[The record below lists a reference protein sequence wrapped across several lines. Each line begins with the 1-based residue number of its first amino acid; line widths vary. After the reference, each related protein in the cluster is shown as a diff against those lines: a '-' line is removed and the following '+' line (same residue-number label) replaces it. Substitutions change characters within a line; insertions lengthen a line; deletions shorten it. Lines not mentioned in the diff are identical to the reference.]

1 MKIDKLRLMGF
12 KSFVEPTD
20 LLIHRGLTG
29 VVGPNGCGKS
39 NLLEALR
46 WVMGESSYKS
56 MRASAMDDVIFS
68 GTQSRPARNAA
79 EVAITID
86 NSERIA
92 PAQFN
97 DGDVIEVTRRIERDS
112 GSSYRINGREARARD
127 IKILFEDAATGARSP
142 ALVRQ
147 GQIGE
152 IVNAKPE
159 QRRRVLEDA
168 AGIAGLHSRRHE
180 AELRLK
186 AAENNLARLGDIIE
200 QLKSQR
206 DGLKRQA
213 RQARRYSEL
222 TDQIQQAEAVVLF
235 LAWQRAQAEVTSE
248 ETALEAALGALGAVT
263 QQEAAAIRAEAEC
276 SEKLTPLREQETIRA
291 AVVTAKRHELDGLT
305 QEQARLA
312 QRQKELENQGKRL
325 AEDQVREQALA
336 VEDGERAERLA
347 HERTE
352 LTAAN
357 ASETGREGEIGRDLE
372 AASAELARLEARE
385 SDLQKTLSDRLG
397 AERSLKALSEERK
410 AQHARLLVTISR
422 LEREAAD
429 VTSRSPAAADIE
441 AAHQARDAAAQQ
453 LQALEEEQVET
464 EARLGQTRE
473 AVAGAQARRE
483 AARISL
489 KSLETERATLAKL
502 LEAADGAFT
511 PVLDDIEVAKGFE
524 VALAAA
530 LGDDIEASL
539 DDAAPLSWRRI
550 SDGDAVTDDRLPE
563 GVAALSA
570 HVDAPAQ
577 LRRRLAQIGLVETD
591 DGDRL
596 QARLKPG
603 QRLVTRAGALWR
615 WDGFVAKADAPSPA
629 AQRLAGRNRLME
641 VTAELE
647 AVRQSATA
655 AEADAQMAA
664 EEVAASEARHRQ
676 IATDIRSTGARL
688 KQAEQRAAELD
699 KHLADTAAKLAHLE
713 EARASAHSEAATL
726 GQLISDS
733 AAEIAAFEPVDVLE
747 KTLRKAREA
756 SGAERVKAASLKA
769 TLDGLHRERARVEA
783 RLKAIDSE
791 LDRLTTRRRET
802 ETRQQEMAKRMTLLE
817 AELGKLAERPAAIAA
832 RLAAV
837 RDEIETAERERKA
850 AADALAEAETARGAQ
865 QTALRDLAGRVAE
878 AREARARADARLE
891 AARQR
896 RSDVM
901 KSIDDQMETSPEGC
915 LEIAGIEIEKL
926 PDPAAADTRLNRL
939 KTERERLGGVNL
951 QAEHELTEIEQR
963 YESLERER
971 NDVDEAIGK
980 LRAGIQSLNREGRKR
995 LREAFTTVDGHFQT
1009 LFKTLFNGGEARL
1022 EMIES
1027 EDDPLAGGLE
1037 IIARPPGK
1045 KPATLSLLSG
1055 GEQTLTA
1062 LSLIFAVFL
1071 TNPSPICVL
1080 DEVDAPL
1087 DDSNVDRFCRMM
1099 EKMAEDTDT
1108 RFLCITHHPETMAR
1122 MDRLFGVTMAEK
1134 GVSQLVSVDL
1144 QTAEQFLEAG
1154 E

>member
-1 MKIDKLRLMGF
+1 M
-12 KSFVEPTD
+12 
-20 LLIHRGLTG
+20 
-29 VVGPNGCGKS
+29 
-39 NLLEALR
+39 
-46 WVMGESSYKS
+46 
-56 MRASAMDDVIFS
+56 
-68 GTQSRPARNAA
+68 Q
-79 EVAITID
+79 
-86 NSERIA
+86 
-92 PAQFN
+92 
-97 DGDVIEVTRRIERDS
+97 
-112 GSSYRINGREARARD
+112 
-127 IKILFEDAATGARSP
+127 
-142 ALVRQ
+142 
-147 GQIGE
+147 
-152 IVNAKPE
+152 
-159 QRRRVLEDA
+159 
-168 AGIAGLHSRRHE
+168 
-180 AELRLK
+180 K
-186 AAENNLARLGDIIE
+186 A
-200 QLKSQR
+200 
-206 DGLKRQA
+206 
-213 RQARRYSEL
+213 
-222 TDQIQQAEAVVLF
+222 
-235 LAWQRAQAEVTSE
+235 
-248 ETALEAALGALGAVT
+248 
-263 QQEAAAIRAEAEC
+263 
-276 SEKLTPLREQETIRA
+276 
-291 AVVTAKRHELDGLT
+291 
-305 QEQARLA
+305 
-312 QRQKELENQGKRL
+312 
-325 AEDQVREQALA
+325 
-336 VEDGERAERLA
+336 
-347 HERTE
+347 
-352 LTAAN
+352 
-357 ASETGREGEIGRDLE
+357 
-372 AASAELARLEARE
+372 
-385 SDLQKTLSDRLG
+385 LSDRLS

-410 AQHARLLVTISR
+410 AQHARLLATISR
-422 LEREAAD
+422 LDRETAEL
-429 VTSRSPAAADIE
+429 TRQSPATADIE
-441 AAHQARDAAAQQ
+441 TARQARDEASQH
-453 LQALEEEQVET
+453 LQTLDGEQAET
-464 EARLGQTRE
+464 EARLEQARE
-473 AVAGAQARRE
+473 AVAGGAGDAGE

-502 LEAADGAFT
+502 LETADGAFA
-511 PVLDDIEVAKGFE
+511 PVLDDIDVAKGFE
-524 VALAAA
+524 IALAAA

-539 DDAAPLSWRRI
+539 DDAAPLSWRHL
-550 SDGDAVTDDRLPE
+550 SDRDAVSDTPLPD
-563 GVAALSA
+563 GVAALSD
-570 HVDAPAQ
+570 HVDAPAP
-577 LRRRLAQIGLVETD
+577 LHRRLAQIGLVEAG

-596 QARLKPG
+596 QAQLKPG
-603 QRLVTRAGALWR
+603 QRLVTREGALWR

-629 AQRLAGRNRLME
+629 AQRLAGRNRLTE

-647 AVRQSATA
+647 AVRQAATL
-655 AEADAQMAA
+655 AEGDAQAAA
-664 EEVAASEARHRQ
+664 EELTVRQARHRQ
-676 IATDIRSTGARL
+676 IAADIRNTAARL
-688 KQAEQRAAELD
+688 RQAEQRAADLD
-699 KHLADTAAKLAHLE
+699 KRLADATAKLAHVA
-713 EARASAHSEAATL
+713 EARDTARSEAAAL
-726 GQLISDS
+726 GQLIDDG
-733 AAEIAAFEPVDVLE
+733 AAEIATFEPVDVLE
-747 KTLRKAREA
+747 EALRGAREA
-756 SGAERVKAASLKA
+756 SGAERAKAAGLKA
-769 TLDGLHRERARVEA
+769 ALEGLHRERQRVEA
-783 RLKAIDSE
+783 RLKAIDAE
-791 LDRLTTRRRET
+791 LERLTTRRRET
-802 ETRQQEMAKRMTLLE
+802 ETRQQDMAKRMTALE

-832 RLAAV
+832 RLTAV
-837 RDEIETAERERKA
+837 RNEIEVAERERKA

-915 LEIAGIEIEKL
+915 LEIAGVDVDKL

-971 NDVDEAIGK
+971 NDVDAAIGK

-995 LREAFTTVDGHFQT
+995 LREAFSTVDGHFQT

-1144 QTAEQFLEAG
+1144 QSAERFLEAG